1 MKKRFFLFTAVFL
14 CAAAGI
20 SAENSAEN
28 NNKTAV
34 EGEEIVISA
43 SKLSTTSE
51 KSGLSVTVI
60 DSKQIEKSGA
70 SKVYELLK
78 DQKGIS
84 VSKNSNFGGSS
95 SVFMRGA
102 NSEHTVVLIDGVKV
116 NDPTSPSGGFDFANL
131 PLNNIERI
139 EIIRGSQS
147 VVHGSDALG
156 GVINIVTKKAKGDEA
171 NFYMGYGRYNSRNAA
186 LSVSH
191 IGEKTNFSMGA
202 SYEKSDAFSKAKA
215 KSGSFENDE
224 YSNISFNA
232 QGGYDYNEMIG
243 VELYSSF
250 NRSEYELDEAGYYDD
265 ENSTQKNNTFT
276 VGSGLKFSPI
286 ENLLLKSNISYFY
299 MNKALRNDADSSD
312 VENPA
317 NPSDVSFST
326 FSGDRKKTEFSA
338 EYQYDYYRIIAGY
351 EYSTESCDNNYSSA
365 GSYTY
370 REVYDYKNYKNSA
383 YAMNSFDYDGY
394 AGISAGVRYTKT
406 SEGETAGVWHL
417 SAYGNIKDMGT
428 RFRSS
433 AGTGFKTA
441 SLYQLYE
448 PTYGNKDLKNEKSI
462 YYDFGIAQWIK
473 KIAEIDA
480 GCFYSKYKN
489 RIDFVTIDPVSYTSK
504 YMNVDKSSSKGLEFS
519 ASVYPVE
526 FLSVFANY
534 TYTVSRDDKTD
545 EDLLRRPRHKYSA
558 GINTDIMKKADIM
571 FSYDYTGKRYDTF
584 NSNRIKLD
592 SYATVNAAVNITT
605 TVNTSVVVRIDNLL
619 NKEYEEVKGYDAG
632 GINVRCGLRGK
643 F

>member
-1 MKKRFFLFTAVFL
+1 MKKRFFLFAAVFL
-14 CAAAGI
+14 YAAAGI
-20 SAENSAEN
+20 SAEDSAETDK
-28 NNKTAV
+28 KTAV
-34 EGEEIVISA
+34 KGDEIVISA

-78 DQKGIS
+78 DQKGIT
-84 VSKNSNFGGSS
+84 VSTSSNFGGNS

-102 NSEHTVVLIDGVKV
+102 NSEHTVVLVDGIKV
-116 NDPTSPSGGFDFANL
+116 NDPTSSTGGFDFANL
-131 PLNNIERI
+131 TLNNIERI

-171 NFYMGYGRYNSRNAA
+171 NFTMGYGRYNNRNAA
-186 LSVSH
+186 LSVSQ
-191 IGEKTNFSMGA
+191 IGEKTNLSMGA
-202 SYEKSDAFSKAKA
+202 SYERADGFSKAKA
-215 KSGSFENDE
+215 KSGSFEDDG

-232 QGGYDYNEMIG
+232 KGGYDYNEMIG
-243 VELYSSF
+243 VELFSSF
-250 NRSEYELDEAGYYDD
+250 NRSEYDLDEAGYFDD
-265 ENSTQKNNTFT
+265 KNSTQKNDSLT

-286 ENLLLKSNISYFY
+286 ENLLLKTNLTYFY
-299 MNKALRNDADSSD
+299 MNKAFRNDADLSD
-312 VENPA
+312 VENPDYPA
-317 NPSDVSFST
+317 DVTFST

-351 EYSTESCDNNYSSA
+351 EYSTESCENSYSSG
-365 GSYTY
+365 GSY
-370 REVYDYKNYKNSA
+370 VSLSAYDYKNYNNSV
-383 YAMNSFDYDGY
+383 YVMNSFDYDGY
-394 AGISAGVRYTKT
+394 SGISAGVRYTKT
-406 SEGETAGVWHL
+406 SEGESAGVWQV
-417 SAYGNIKDMGT
+417 SVYGNIKDLGT

-441 SLYQLYE
+441 TLYQLYA
-448 PTYGNKDLKNEKSI
+448 PTYGNKDLKSEKNI
-462 YYDFGIAQWIK
+462 YYDFGVTQWIN

-489 RIDFVTIDPVSYTSK
+489 RIEFVTDPVSYASR

-519 ASVYPVE
+519 ASVYPVG
-526 FLSVFANY
+526 FLSFFANY
-534 TYTVSRDDKTD
+534 TYTISRDDKTD
-545 EDLLRRPRHKYSA
+545 KELWKRPRHKHSA
-558 GINTDIMKKADIM
+558 GISVDVIKKADIS
-571 FSYDYTGKRYDTF
+571 FSYDYTGKRYDYGD
-584 NSNRIKLD
+584 IKLD
-592 SYATVNAAVNITT
+592 SYATVNAAVNIATT
-605 TVNTSVVVRIDNLL
+605 ENTSVFVRIDNLL